1 MKDKI
6 LNNGI
11 YISYKQL
18 IVFLNERKAV
28 LLGYNLHLTK
38 TEHVILKILIQ
49 EVQKPLSPE
58 LIIEKSCLDLNKEN
72 VVFHISSINRKAKI
86 ISNRILIKN
95 FSKNGYFLNEEM

>member
-1 MKDKI
+1 MKNKNS
-6 LNNGI
+6 NNGV

-18 IVFLNERKAV
+18 IIYLDQKKSV
-28 LLGYNLHLTK
+28 LLGYDFSLTK
-38 TEHVILKILIQ
+38 TEYTILKILIQ
-49 EVQKPLSPE
+49 EPQKPLSPE

-86 ISNRILIKN
+86 ITNRILIKN